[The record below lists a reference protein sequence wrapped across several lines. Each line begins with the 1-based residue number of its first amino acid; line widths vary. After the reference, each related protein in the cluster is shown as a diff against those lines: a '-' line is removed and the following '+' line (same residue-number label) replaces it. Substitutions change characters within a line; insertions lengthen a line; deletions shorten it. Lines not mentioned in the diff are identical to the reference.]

1 MLDGNAILF
10 ETDRYGMRAHASWG
24 SLSDV
29 MLVFLNQ
36 NAYDKFRLSKED
48 YELRKALEEEQKKA
62 REKAEREK
70 KAKEKGKKSDKEQEA
85 AAKEKEETPA
95 VEPIVVEL
103 EGIEDRIARL
113 TPNSSNLASAIVDK
127 KGETLY
133 YLASFEKGFDLW
145 KLDLR
150 KRDPQLVSKNAGYSR
165 FEMDG
170 EGTIFLL
177 GGQLRKLDGS
187 NLKPV
192 TFSARMKM
200 DLAEERAAMFQHVYM
215 QQKQRFYTEQMHGSI
230 GRP

>member
-1 MLDGNAILF
+1 
-10 ETDRYGMRAHASWG
+10 MRAHASWG

-36 NAYDKFRLSKED
+36 DAYDKFRLSKED

-62 REKAEREK
+62 REKAEQEK

-85 AAKEKEETPA
+85 AAKEKDQEETPA

-127 KGETLY
+127 TGETLY

-150 KRDPQLVSKNAGYSR
+150 KRDPQLVSKNAGYGR
-165 FEMDG
+165 FE
-170 EGTIFLL
+170 ICLL
-177 GGQLRKLDGS
+177 
-187 NLKPV
+187 
-192 TFSARMKM
+192 
-200 DLAEERAAMFQHVYM
+200 
-215 QQKQRFYTEQMHGSI
+215 YTSPSP
-230 GRP
+230 RDS